1 MNPFS
6 RRIHPAAV
14 LAIALGLLCITGIVN
29 AQTAWNTNTITW
41 APSVGCTSGPATGC
55 PVTGYRVERAA
66 SQTGTFAAVG
76 TASSPPFIHTSAAAG
91 LNCYRIIAL
100 SAVGNSAPSTVTAA
114 SCRTNVEPSGPPNPP
129 TDVRVIETT
138 AFNVKPNYQ
147 RFAFE
152 RGTKAGTIRLG
163 AACDESRVTSDGYTV
178 ISRPSQVIPRPQTG
192 VVLVAKCG

>member
-1 MNPFS
+1 MKEH
-6 RRIHPAAV
+6 RIV
-14 LAIALGLLCITGIVN
+14 GILALALGALCITGIAK
-29 AQTAWNTNTITW
+29 AQQAWDTNQLQW
-41 APSVGCTSGPATGC
+41 GAPLTCTSGQPIANC

-66 SQTGTFAAVG
+66 SQTGTFATVA
-76 TASSPPFIHTSAAAG
+76 TSATTSYTHTSAAAG
-91 LNCYRIIAL
+91 VNCYRVIAL
-100 SAVGNSAPSTVTAA
+100 SASGNSAPSNVA
-114 SCRTNVEPSGPPNPP
+114 CKTNVQPSGPPNPP
-129 TDVRVIETT
+129 TNLTVVETT
-138 AFNVKPNYQ
+138 AFNVKPNLQ